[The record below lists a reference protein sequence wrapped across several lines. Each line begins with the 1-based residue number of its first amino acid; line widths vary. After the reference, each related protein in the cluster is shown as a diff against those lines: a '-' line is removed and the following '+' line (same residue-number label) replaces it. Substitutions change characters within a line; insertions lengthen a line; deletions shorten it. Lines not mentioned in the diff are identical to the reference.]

1 MIPAGRR
8 PFLWLALL
16 FSDAA
21 FAHAPIE
28 GIGSFYNGLL
38 HPLLIP
44 AHLIL
49 IIAIGLFVGQQVSKN
64 TEIALGS
71 FAMATMVGLILAWFT
86 IGTQI
91 VTFILVLSMTIG
103 FLIAINPA
111 LRPPINRYVAIGLGA
126 LAGLALGMDSAQ
138 EALAGKEKLASLFG
152 SGVAIYFLVLYP
164 MTLADYFKEKAWQ
177 KIGIRVLGSWLAASS
192 LLVLT
197 LEFSKSA

>member
-1 MIPAGRR
+1 MILVSRAAL
-8 PFLWLALL
+8 LWLALL

-49 IIAIGLFVGQQVSKN
+49 LIAIGLFVGQQASKI

-71 FAMATMVGLILAWFT
+71 FAFATMVGLILAWFT

-91 VTFILVLSMTIG
+91 VTFILVLSTAIG
-103 FLIAINPA
+103 LLIAINPA
-111 LRPPINRYVAIGLGA
+111 IQPPLNRYVAISLGA

-164 MTLADYFKEKAWQ
+164 MTLADYFKKKPWQ
-177 KIGIRVLGSWLAASS
+177 KIGVRVLGSWLAASS

-197 LEFSKSA
+197 LEISKSA